1 MTIKFANNASAVL
14 AGSINTTATT
24 IVVNSGTGAVY
35 PALDAGD
42 YFYATLI
49 DAANNLEIVKVT
61 ARSGDTLTVVRGQED
76 TTARSFAAGSK
87 LEARPTAAG
96 LMAISVE
103 NVPAASTSVAGVVQ
117 LNDTTSSTSTTQAAT
132 ARALKV
138 AYDLAVAALPKAGG
152 TVTGEVLFN
161 TAPVFNA
168 SPALNASPIFANAIP
183 LSFRNSEGVSNGTT
197 KGAQIFKF
205 SDGHFYFDNYDSKN
219 FVWRG
224 DSGAVLGTLTNAGDL
239 TATGNVTAYSDERLK
254 TNWLPLAEDFVEML
268 AMVKSGTYERIDNH
282 AVQAGV
288 SAQSLRMVM
297 PEVVQMDEHG
307 ILSVAYGNAALVACV
322 ELAKRVVTLEA
333 ELKSL
338 KR

>member
-24 IVVNSGTGAVY
+24 IVVNSGTGGVY
-35 PALDAGD
+35 PPLGVGD

-49 DAANNLEIVKVT
+49 DASNNLEIVKVI

-76 TTARSFAAGSK
+76 TTARTFAAGSK

-138 AYDLAVAALPKAGG
+138 AYDLAAAAFPKAGG
-152 TVTGEVLFN
+152 SVTGNVTFSGTNTLFAGATAAFVNINGDYNGSVYIGPYARHIRNVTATNSWEFVNADNSAVLF
-161 TAPVFNA
+161 T
-168 SPALNASPIFANAIP
+168 
-183 LSFRNSEGVSNGTT
+183 
-197 KGAQIFKF
+197 
-205 SDGHFYFDNYDSKN
+205 FDNAGN
-219 FVWRG
+219 F
-224 DSGAVLGTLTNAGDL
+224 

-254 TNWLPLAEDFVEML
+254 TNWQTLSEDFVDLL
-268 AMVKSGTYERIDNH
+268 ADVKSGTYERVDNH

-288 SAQSLRMVM
+288 SAQSLRMVL
-297 PEVVQMDEHG
+297 PEVVSVDDHG

-322 ELAKRVVTLEA
+322 ELAKRVVALEA

-338 KR
+338 KG